1 MKKTVLMLASTL
13 ALGIALGVIGTK
25 ALNAQPPG
33 IKRTMLLKTELAG
46 IEGKEAFMGTAELA
60 PGVAAGKHY
69 HHGHELGYV
78 LEGSGI
84 LEVEGKPPIHFKAGD
99 TYHIE
104 ASKAHDARNTGTT
117 PAKVLAI
124 WIVEKGKPLA
134 VPVQ

>member
-1 MKKTVLMLASTL
+1 MKRTALMLASTL
-13 ALGIALGVIGTK
+13 ALGIALGVIGTR
-25 ALNAQPPG
+25 ALNAQQTG

-46 IEGKEAFMGTAELA
+46 IEGKEVFMGTAELG

-69 HHGHELGYV
+69 HHGQELGYV

-84 LEVEGKPPIHFKAGD
+84 LEVEGKPPIQFKAGD

-104 ASKAHDARNTGTT
+104 AMTAHDARNTGTI

>member
-1 MKKTVLMLASTL
+1 MRRTRLMLVATM
-13 ALGIALGVIGTK
+13 AAGISLGVIGTHV
-25 ALNAQPPG
+25 LNAQQTG
-33 IKRTMLLKTELAG
+33 IKRTMLMKKDLAG

-78 LEGSGI
+78 LEGSGV
-84 LEVEGKPPIHFKAGD
+84 LEVEGQPPIAFKAGD
-99 TYHIE
+99 TYHID
-104 ASKAHDARNTGTT
+104 ANKPHDARNTGTT

-124 WIVEKGKPLA
+124 WLVEKGKPLA